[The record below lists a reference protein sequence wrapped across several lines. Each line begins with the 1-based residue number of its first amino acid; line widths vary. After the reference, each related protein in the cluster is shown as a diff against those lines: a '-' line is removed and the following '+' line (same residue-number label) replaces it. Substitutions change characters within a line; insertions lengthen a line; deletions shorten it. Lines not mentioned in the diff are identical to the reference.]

1 LVLKFAVAGGGAYL
15 YMRRYVKNLDY
26 AVLAA
31 CLYTFSGFGIY
42 NIFFNH
48 FIDVVA
54 LFPWMLWALDE
65 CIYSGR
71 RGLFAFF
78 VAVNLL
84 NNYFFFVGQVVFLI
98 IYLDRKS
105 TRLNSSHVSISYAVF
120 CLNKKK

>member
-1 LVLKFAVAGGGAYL
+1 MCPLLVLKFAVAGGGAYL

-65 CIYSGR
+65 CVYNGPPGAVRLFCGR
-71 RGLFAFF
+71 
-78 VAVNLL
+78 
-84 NNYFFFVGQVVFLI
+84 
-98 IYLDRKS
+98 
-105 TRLNSSHVSISYAVF
+105 
-120 CLNKKK
+120 